1 MFRLGG
7 IQPIRNMSSVEPVVL
22 AEVINNKGVL
32 TLNRPKALNSLNDA
46 MVTIA
51 LEKLLEW
58 EDKVQCVIVKGAGEK
73 AFCAGGDVVA
83 VTSGSPA
90 NCEYGKNFFKKE
102 YTMDYTIGQYRKPY
116 VALIDGITMGGG
128 VGISVHGKYRI
139 ATEKTLFAM
148 PETAIGLFPDVG
160 GSYFLSRLEG
170 KLGLYLALTGQRLKG
185 KDVVKIGFG
194 THFVES
200 KDIPKLFDA
209 LIKADGDVDGVIKQ
223 HAQDISNHTFSL
235 APNMA
240 LINEA
245 FSAPTVEEILKR
257 LEKNGSDFSLAT
269 LKLLKK
275 MSPISMKI
283 TKVELEKGAYMNLK
297 ECLQMEY
304 RLAKCALESTSS
316 PDFYEGNYL
325 APKIYFSSD
334 TCYSKQ
340 TKLLST
346 LVKFDK
352 AVPSN
357 ARESLEYEIP
367 KI

>member
-1 MFRLGG
+1 
-7 IQPIRNMSSVEPVVL
+7 MSSAEPVVL

-139 ATEKTLFAM
+139 ATEKTLFTM

-209 LIKADGDVDGVIKQ
+209 LIKSDGDVDGVIKQ

-235 APNMA
+235 APNMG

-304 RLAKCALESTSS
+304 RLAKSALESTSS

-334 TCYSKQ
+334 TCCSKQ

-346 LVKFDK
+346 RVKFDK
-352 AVPSN
+352 SVPSN
-357 ARESLEYEIP
+357 ARESLEYKIP
-367 KI
+367 KIC